1 MVIAI
6 CGYTGQ
12 GVETAGAILSEVLRA
27 KGRRF
32 RTWRDFSTIIRGG
45 LTSFEAYVD
54 EGAGGEAPARSEAV
68 DVAVVWD
75 EAAAARYRHRVRDAS
90 GWFGAASV
98 EWIPSGQRESLDS
111 LGFNLWALGVVSCK
125 LGLALAEVERAAQEH
140 FHHPVSLDPLR
151 RGYERARGG
160 PGASACPP
168 AAAFNPVAI
177 EGTGTDDAVAP
188 PDTVTLS
195 GNDALCLGALHGGVR
210 IYCGYPITPA
220 SEILEYMMK
229 WLPEVGG
236 RAYQVED
243 EIAAIHMA
251 IGASYAGMRTFVAT
265 SGPGMDLMTEG
276 LGYVATIEVPLVVV
290 DNQRGGPSTGMPTK
304 TEQSDVRHLIHA
316 GHGEFPRVVLA
327 PTGVLDCLQVMQ
339 EALNLADLH
348 QCPVLVALDLDLALR
363 RISVPWDRVCEV
375 LERVPVDRGRTLL
388 PPAEVT
394 GYRRFAPEEGG
405 PVRTVPGVRGGGHV
419 ASGDEHDERGWMEP
433 DFTAVRPSLHR
444 RRLEKV
450 DHVAYGRPLTVVGS
464 PQAPICL
471 VGTGAFGELIHAAVT
486 LRPDRYR
493 GVMLRQLWPVPVDA
507 IRRAAAGAETVA
519 VVEYNARGQL
529 AELVERA
536 ISGHRMRSLRR
547 FDGEH
552 YTVQE
557 FLSALEGSL
566 AGRAMGEG
574 RA

>member
-27 KGRRF
+27 QGRRF

-54 EGAGGEAPARSEAV
+54 EDTGGEAPARLHVV

-75 EAAAARYRHRVRDAS
+75 DQAAERYLDRVRQVAGLYGSSSVDQVPKTNRDA
-90 GWFGAASV
+90 
-98 EWIPSGQRESLDS
+98 LDHM
-111 LGFNLWALGVVSCK
+111 GFNLWALGVVACK
-125 LGLALAEVERAAQEH
+125 LGLSLDEVESAAMAH
-140 FHHPVSLDPLR
+140 FKQRVNLEPLR
-151 RGYERARGG
+151 RGYAKAAGATH
-160 PGASACPP
+160 PGMVQRSA
-168 AAAFNPVAI
+168 
-177 EGTGTDDAVAP
+177 AP
-188 PDTVTLS
+188 DKVILS
-195 GNDALCLGALHGGVR
+195 GNDALCLGAIHGGVR

-220 SEILEYMMK
+220 SEILEYMAA

-304 TEQSDVRHLIHA
+304 TEQSDLRHLLYA

-327 PTGVLDCLQVMQ
+327 PTGVIDCLAVIQ
-339 EALNLADLH
+339 EALNLADIY

-363 RISVPWDRVCEV
+363 RISVPWEV
-375 LERVPVDRGRTLL
+375 VNDALMSVPASRGRTVM
-388 PPAEVT
+388 PPAAVHE
-394 GYRRFAPEEGG
+394 YRRFAAEDGG
-405 PVRTVPGVRGGGHV
+405 PPWRTVPGVRGGGYV

-433 DFTAVRPSLHR
+433 DFRSVRPTLHR

-450 DHVAYGRPLTVVGS
+450 HDVQYDRPLTQVGS
-464 PQAPICL
+464 PAAPVCL
-471 VGTGAFGELIHAAVT
+471 AGTGAMGELIHAAVAAH
-486 LRPDRYR
+486 PDLYR
-493 GVMLRQLWPVPVDA
+493 GVLLRQLWPVPVDGLL
-507 IRRAAAGAETVA
+507 AALAGARE
-519 VVEYNARGQL
+519 VVVCEYNATGQL
-529 AELVERA
+529 THLMATAVSAAGFRTV
-536 ISGHRMRSLRR
+536 RR
-547 FDGEH
+547 YDGEH
-552 YTVQE
+552 YTVEE
-557 FLSALEGSL
+557 FLAALEA
-566 AGRAMGEG
+566 AGETLDG
-574 RA
+574 RIRGWRWI